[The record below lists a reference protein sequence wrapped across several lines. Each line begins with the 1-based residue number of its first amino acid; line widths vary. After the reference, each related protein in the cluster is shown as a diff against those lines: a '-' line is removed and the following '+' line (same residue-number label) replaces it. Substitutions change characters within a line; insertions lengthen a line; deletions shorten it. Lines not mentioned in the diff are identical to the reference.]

1 MQYLCLYNHYLP
13 TSLTSTAT
21 ILGSL
26 QQERFS
32 YLLYEQKNFV
42 KFWNDLDI
50 SIRETKPKH
59 KFIKKFKKLVFES
72 YQ

>member
-1 MQYLCLYNHYLP
+1 MNDFP
-13 TSLTSTAT
+13 TFCTNRKR
-21 ILGSL
+21 G
-26 QQERFS
+26 
-32 YLLYEQKNFV
+32 NFVAFKGV